1 MQIAIV
7 FRKRAMVSVIWIF
20 FNMLA
25 QSDCD
30 AWTYSMTIKDETHQL
45 DINECISV
53 YDQIQAK
60 IAKKK
65 TKPKPKEVKPKAW
78 FQGKVACTSKN
89 RTHKLNA

>member
-7 FRKRAMVSVIWIF
+7 FRKGAMVSVCLIWIF

-65 TKPKPKEVKPKAW
+65 TKPKFKAPRYNSISSVSSVYDYEYW
-78 FQGKVACTSKN
+78 I
-89 RTHKLNA
+89 L